1 MRMNSNM
8 KMTSNIK
15 TTSKE
20 EIGLLLTPPY
30 HFNGKRRNIR
40 KEQERVGYLYEN
52 KNLFGSQIFFEYKF

>member
-8 KMTSNIK
+8 NMISNIK

-30 HFNGKRRNIR
+30 HFNGKGVIAEKSR
-40 KEQERVGYLYEN
+40 KEWDIYMRTKTSLGL
-52 KNLFGSQIFFEYKF
+52 KFFFK